1 MLWNPQRHE
10 MVNPPVAEYIRRQ
23 FPERDLFVYR
33 HRVFGT
39 FTVAEWLNKL
49 TGLCREI
56 LVVGTSLADFTRDKM
71 AVLRQILRTPQQE
84 VSDAARRDL
93 RSAVRAWARAADE
106 EQEEFIDIHRYLRR
120 KVRSQVKKD
129 DPLLRSLAGMTE
141 Q

>member
-10 MVNPPVAEYIRRQ
+10 MVNPPVAAYIRRQ
-23 FPERDLFVYR
+23 FPGRDLFVYR

-49 TGLCREI
+49 TGACREI
-56 LVVGTSLADFTRDKM
+56 LVVGTSLADFTREKM
-71 AVLRQILRTPQQE
+71 AVLRQILCTPQQE
-84 VSDAARRDL
+84 VADAARRDL

-120 KVRSQVKKD
+120 KLRSRVKKD